1 MRATVLLA
9 ALALV
14 AGVWGEVFDV
24 RAFGARGDGRTKDTA
39 AIQRAVDAAH
49 EAGGGTV
56 EVPAGTYLSGSIFLK
71 SFKNLVDFTKL
82 NTQAVFMVICNEQ
95 CIKFIILQVYE
106 TLYLHFDTLLS
117 KLFPLFSNKGEQN
130 ILLPL

>member
-71 SFKNLVDFTKL
+71 SNVDFHVGAGATILGSPDPADYNPWDVCPQNWKS
-82 NTQAVFMVICNEQ
+82 VNESHQ
-95 CIKFIILQVYE
+95 GGHLLLCI
-106 TLYLHFDTLLS
+106 
-117 KLFPLFSNKGEQN
+117 
-130 ILLPL
+130 